1 MDSRKLFGF
10 AVGVVLFLLTVLV
23 GANAFY
29 TWKSGNKDVTF
40 NIGDSY
46 FYCESGQTINQTG
59 LSPVLDYRK
68 SSYHTF
74 KVNNIGKAD
83 TKFSVTLNIK
93 SIDDALKST
102 SFKYKLVVDK
112 TGGSN
117 NCVTGS
123 GCEEVSGGSGN
134 FSKMKVGMNTIAPSI
149 DLPNNTRYQYYLF
162 MYIDGNMANNTAMQT
177 SKIESVLEVC
187 EIIATLDYN
196 YGNVVDNKEYLKVSA
211 TYAGLPET
219 VTRNTTTITYNS
231 QGGSNVA
238 SHHITYAFGGWY
250 LENTYKNR
258 VTASSKVNTTIN
270 HTLYAKWNQSWV
282 ESTSTP
288 KKSNGVILPN
298 TSKTGYTFQGWF
310 LSSSG
315 GSAVGQ
321 ANSTY
326 NNENSVTLYAQW
338 IVNKYTV
345 TLDSQGATS
354 AGTTSVSA
362 TYDSAMPKITPPSK
376 SYTVTYNYNGNG
388 QSSSKTT
395 FNYSFG
401 GYFTES
407 NGNGTKYY
415 NADGSSAKNYD
426 IASNKTMYAK
436 WTSTPITLP
445 NPTWTGYTFNGW
457 YDKNGTRIA
466 DGGASYTPTANI
478 TLVAHWTANIYK
490 VTLDNQRATSSGTQE
505 VYYQYNT
512 TKTINGVVCYYYT
525 DSALTNCLSGGATI
539 TKPSKTGYTFG
550 GYYTSTNGGGTNYV
564 NADGLFINN
573 IYATVGNKTLYA
585 KWTANIYKVILDNQR
600 ATSSGTQEVYYQ
612 YNTTKTINGVVCYYY
627 TDSALTNCLS
637 GGATITKPSKTG
649 YTFGGY
655 YTSTNGGGTNYVNA
669 DGLFINNIYVTVGNK
684 TLYAKWTANPL
695 NFSNQ
700 KITKTYSTSA
710 QTASITPATN
720 GTGSYTY
727 TEVSEKN
734 ASGTSTNYISISGTT
749 INIAASTP
757 AGTYSYVIRASD
769 NNSKVTKDATY
780 TIIINRANTATTG
793 SCKNPTYNGA
803 SQTLAGSGS
812 YVSYGNNS
820 GTNATSYTVSVT
832 ADSNHTFSDG
842 TTSKTLSCSIGK
854 RTTTCT
860 SGSLS
865 KVWDGSALTNKT
877 GGSCTN
883 LVSGHA
889 ATFSGHTGSITN
901 VGSTSNGFGSVVIR
915 INATTMDVTGN
926 YSITK
931 KNGTLTVTKANTAA
945 TGSCKSLTYSGSA
958 QTLASGGSY
967 VSYGNNSG
975 TNAGSYTVNVTAD
988 SNHTFSDGTTSKTL
1002 SCSIGKATPTITLSA
1017 TSGTITGTTLT
1028 FTEKANVAGKFTN
1041 TSGNTGI
1048 ATVSPASNSSAISA
1062 NTDQT
1067 VTVTSVSTGSSSI
1080 TVNFS
1085 PTDTTNYNNASAK
1098 TYTVTVKNQYT
1109 ITYNNNGGSGCTTK
1123 NNVSAGKAIG
1133 ALCTPSQWGYNFS
1146 GWFTAA
1152 SGGNQVTSSTI
1163 MGASNMTVYAHWSA
1177 KQIKIK
1183 YDANGGSGKMYTTVY
1198 TYSNDGSYVNF
1209 STNTFTKTGHT
1220 FAGWHIKDDDTGL
1233 YFGCTDTSK
1242 CTYGVSS
1249 GLDWYDSSQSGF
1261 KYFTPGTDGI
1271 WKISR
1276 GETEND
1282 VTAIAQWTP
1291 NEYTVTYNGN
1301 MFFTTSKTSGG
1312 INVTYDYNNSYIT
1325 LNGTASSQVGIDF
1338 GLFGETLS
1346 QNLQFKTTLTY
1357 VSGSYSGSGCI
1368 ATEIRKAD
1376 GGSLSTRNWVDVG
1389 FPTSGSS
1396 SGVLTV
1402 SATAASE
1409 GSRVYSWL
1417 YLNSGFVFN
1426 NYKIKINITK
1436 LYTKSVTY
1444 ASTYGTSYTPVRIG
1458 HTFAGWYTAE
1468 SGGTAVSS
1476 TTTVTN
1482 PSNHTLYAHWSA
1494 NTYTVSYNANGGTGA
1509 PSAQSFVFNSDTRIS
1524 TTKPTRVGYTFLN
1537 WIYGGVGLNP
1547 GAAIPK
1553 GWGNFTLTAYW
1564 IRNFTC
1570 EPVGHN
1576 TTYAGKTWTT
1586 LSKNDTNCVLA
1597 LNATSS
1603 ATGIYQEATT
1613 NLTREY
1619 FTSGTLLAEKNA
1631 GLVASITSNGEATN
1645 GTYASNIGGAYWINS
1660 GRIHDDARTQYTCS
1674 NINLFYG
1681 VKKLGTTKATSY
1693 PYKNSGCLSVPSATS
1708 IASGAKT
1715 VTNALPAYTVT
1726 RGSYTKTAVQ
1736 NVRGTS
1742 SAFASPYLT
1751 EYTGKSIN
1759 SDTRNVSF
1767 AVHRYQFNGS
1777 SIADFSGTGYE
1788 LSGNIHTKDFI
1799 IYSCGGAYSG
1809 RKWRELKFVSS
1820 AKATEYYY
1828 EEDGSTVSSSTNYT
1842 TSTIKNYHLA
1852 AAAAV
1857 KGMGTLTT
1865 PIKHNDSKNCTQ
1877 TYKYA
1882 ISDLSI
1888 PIHYRLVVNVKL

>member
-1 MDSRKLFGF
+1 MQKRKVIGAVLGF
-10 AVGVVLFLLTVLV
+10 IFFCLTIIVSTF
-23 GANAFY
+23 AFY
-29 TWKSGNKDVTF
+29 TWKSGNTDVTF

-162 MYIDGNMANNTAMQT
+162 MYIDGNMANSTAMQT

-270 HTLYAKWNQSWV
+270 HTLFAKWNATWT
-282 ESTSTP
+282 E
-288 KKSNGVILPN
+288 KGSNTNTTGVILP
-298 TSKTGYTFQGWF
+298 TTTRTGYTFQGWYTAAT
-310 LSSSG
+310 G
-315 GSAVGQ
+315 GTKVGMNGGNYNTETSQ
-321 ANSTY
+321 A
-326 NNENSVTLYAQW
+326 LYAQW
-338 IVNKYTV
+338 
-345 TLDSQGATS
+345 A
-354 AGTTSVSA
+354 
-362 TYDSAMPKITPPSK
+362 
-376 SYTVTYNYNGNG
+376 
-388 QSSSKTT
+388 
-395 FNYSFG
+395 
-401 GYFTES
+401 
-407 NGNGTKYY
+407 
-415 NADGSSAKNYD
+415 
-426 IASNKTMYAK
+426 
-436 WTSTPITLP
+436 
-445 NPTWTGYTFNGW
+445 
-457 YDKNGTRIA
+457 
-466 DGGASYTPTANI
+466 
-478 TLVAHWTANIYK
+478 
-490 VTLDNQRATSSGTQE
+490 
-505 VYYQYNT
+505 
-512 TKTINGVVCYYYT
+512 
-525 DSALTNCLSGGATI
+525 
-539 TKPSKTGYTFG
+539 
-550 GYYTSTNGGGTNYV
+550 
-564 NADGLFINN
+564 
-573 IYATVGNKTLYA
+573 
-585 KWTANIYKVILDNQR
+585 
-600 ATSSGTQEVYYQ
+600 
-612 YNTTKTINGVVCYYY
+612 
-627 TDSALTNCLS
+627 
-637 GGATITKPSKTG
+637 
-649 YTFGGY
+649 
-655 YTSTNGGGTNYVNA
+655 
-669 DGLFINNIYVTVGNK
+669 
-684 TLYAKWTANPL
+684 ANPL

-854 RTTTCT
+854 RATTCT
-860 SGSLS
+860 SGSS
-865 KVWDGSALTNKT
+865 NKVWNGSALTNKT

-1017 TSGTITGTTLT
+1017 TSGTITGSTLT

-1067 VTVTSVSTGSSSI
+1067 VTVTAVSTGSSSI

-1133 ALCTPSQWGYNFS
+1133 ALCTPSWTGHTFQ

-1152 SGGNQVTSSTI
+1152 SGGTQVTSSTI
-1163 MGASNMTVYAHWSA
+1163 MGTSNMTVYAHWSA

-1249 GLDWYDSSQSGF
+1249 GLDWYNSSQSGF

-1291 NEYTVTYNGN
+1291 NKYTVTYNGN
-1301 MFFTTSKTSGG
+1301 MFFTTSQTSGG

-1553 GWGNFTLTAYW
+1553 GWGNFTLTANW
-1564 IRNFTC
+1564 SRNFTC
-1570 EPVGHN
+1570 AAPGFMM
-1576 TTYAGKTWTT
+1576 KQL
-1586 LSKNDTNCVLA
+1586 LS
-1597 LNATSS
+1597 
-1603 ATGIYQEATT
+1603 
-1613 NLTREY
+1613 
-1619 FTSGTLLAEKNA
+1619 
-1631 GLVASITSNGEATN
+1631 
-1645 GTYASNIGGAYWINS
+1645 
-1660 GRIHDDARTQYTCS
+1660 
-1674 NINLFYG
+1674 
-1681 VKKLGTTKATSY
+1681 
-1693 PYKNSGCLSVPSATS
+1693 
-1708 IASGAKT
+1708 
-1715 VTNALPAYTVT
+1715 
-1726 RGSYTKTAVQ
+1726 
-1736 NVRGTS
+1736 
-1742 SAFASPYLT
+1742 
-1751 EYTGKSIN
+1751 
-1759 SDTRNVSF
+1759 
-1767 AVHRYQFNGS
+1767 
-1777 SIADFSGTGYE
+1777 
-1788 LSGNIHTKDFI
+1788 
-1799 IYSCGGAYSG
+1799 
-1809 RKWRELKFVSS
+1809 
-1820 AKATEYYY
+1820 
-1828 EEDGSTVSSSTNYT
+1828 
-1842 TSTIKNYHLA
+1842 
-1852 AAAAV
+1852 
-1857 KGMGTLTT
+1857 
-1865 PIKHNDSKNCTQ
+1865 
-1877 TYKYA
+1877 
-1882 ISDLSI
+1882 
-1888 PIHYRLVVNVKL
+1888 